1 MSNKKQVIESLC
13 HLTSTGDEVDRCYA
27 SKALGAL
34 GDAQAIPALVQR
46 LRDEDIDVSIDAIE
60 ALGHI
65 GNPQAIPPL
74 LESLNSDPNGEIKM
88 AVVEA
93 LGRIGGQDIIS
104 PLLDIAKSCPVDMV
118 WDDTDSWNDWWDMQL
133 KAVEI
138 LGGMRIAE
146 AVPVLLGILEDEENQ
161 DIESEV
167 LKALAQI
174 GGEGEKSLNQ
184 RLTEGTPRE
193 RRRAATAL
201 GFSQGKETCKALARA
216 MTDQIVDVRVAA
228 IRALGK
234 QGASQYLDIMLRF
247 LKDPAPEM
255 RRAVIDVTKGLSISK
270 DKAMLEKLTPLLK
283 DSSSA
288 VRAAALLALPEVAPF
303 PEKTLEQVKQCLAD
317 SDNKVIAAASSLLA
331 RLGEQ
336 TILQKLLQ
344 ILSNQEND
352 IILRSQV
359 ATALGVLGNQEAVGL
374 LSWTIKDKAQVVRL
388 AALKAL
394 MALHQTPEAL
404 EVLLAALKKREIVVE
419 GPPVPSSDN
428 ETETKQSPAAA
439 TDSIAMSTLE
449 AIAMDNAAVAKNEE
463 PEEIAHQKP
472 DEETQK
478 YMEIVQDN
486 LELGERLFVPKKI
499 NADVRYL
506 IARILGDSDQE
517 KVIRA
522 LIEALND
529 DDPQLRCAAADSL
542 AQIARRAPEKLADA
556 IGSLVTH
563 LNIGDRE
570 LRLACAR
577 TLGLLGQNS
586 AIPVLFTCL
595 QNEEDNNVRIET
607 IQSITTLLTV
617 ESHQIKKDILKHFV
631 ELLQDPEIGVC
642 KAAATA
648 LATLQYKESADSIIG
663 AAFANA
669 GAMARYMGKALRHLD
684 IEESSTKLLK
694 MLNSVPESHQ
704 RRFVI
709 EMLEEIYLT

>member
-1 MSNKKQVIESLC
+1 MSHKKQVIKSLC

-34 GDAQAIPALVQR
+34 GDAQAIPALIQR

-60 ALGHI
+60 ALGRI

-74 LESLNSDPNGEIKM
+74 LESLNSDPNGEIKI

-93 LGRIGGQDIIS
+93 LGKIGGPDIIT
-104 PLLDIAKSCPVDMV
+104 PLLDIAKTCPVDMV
-118 WDDTDSWNDWWDMQL
+118 WDETDSWNDWWDMQL

-138 LGGMRIAE
+138 LGGMRIAQ

-174 GGEGEKSLNQ
+174 GGKGEKSLNQ

-216 MTDQIVDVRVAA
+216 MTDKIVDVRVAA

-255 RRAVIDVTKGLSISK
+255 RRAVIDVTKALSISK

-283 DSSSA
+283 DSNSA

-303 PEKTLEQVKQCLAD
+303 PEETLEQVRQCLAD

-331 RLGEQ
+331 RLGDQ

-359 ATALGVLGNQEAVGL
+359 ATALGVLGNPEAVSI
-374 LSWTIKDKAQVVRL
+374 LSWAIKDKAQIVRL

-394 MALHQTPEAL
+394 MALHQISPQTPEPL
-404 EVLLAALKKREIVVE
+404 EVLLAALKKKEIVVE
-419 GPPVPSSDN
+419 PVPSSS
-428 ETETKQSPAAA
+428 EPPPP
-439 TDSIAMSTLE
+439 TDSSNNAMSTLE
-449 AIAMDNAAVAKNEE
+449 AIAMDNAAVVKNEE
-463 PEEIAHQKP
+463 SEEIAHQKP

-478 YMEIVQDN
+478 YMEIVQEN
-486 LELGERLFVPKKI
+486 LELGERLFVQKKI
-499 NADVRYL
+499 NVAADVRYL
-506 IARILGDSDQE
+506 SARILGDSEQE
-517 KVIRA
+517 DVIRA

-542 AQIARRAPEKLADA
+542 GQIARRAPEKLADA

-577 TLGLLGQNS
+577 TLGLLGQIS

-607 IQSITTLLTV
+607 IQSLTTLLSV
-617 ESHQIKKDILKHFV
+617 DNHQIKNDILKHFV

-642 KAAATA
+642 KAAASA
-648 LATLQYKESADSIIG
+648 LAALQYKESADSIIG

-709 EMLEEIYLT
+709 EMLEEIYLI

>member
-1 MSNKKQVIESLC
+1 MSNKKQVIKSLC

-60 ALGHI
+60 ALGRI

-74 LESLNSDPNGEIKM
+74 LESLNSDPNGEIKI

-104 PLLDIAKSCPVDMV
+104 PLLDIAKNCPVEMV

-138 LGGMRIAE
+138 LGSMRVSE

-174 GGEGEKSLNQ
+174 GGEGEKSLIQ

-216 MTDQIVDVRVAA
+216 MIDKVADVRVAA

-247 LKDPAPEM
+247 LNDPDPEM
-255 RRAVIDVTKGLSISK
+255 RRAVIDVTKALSISN

-283 DSSSA
+283 DSTPA

-303 PEKTLEQVKQCLAD
+303 PEETLEQVRQCLAD

-331 RLGEQ
+331 RLGDQ
-336 TILQKLLQ
+336 TRLQNLLQ

-359 ATALGVLGNQEAVGL
+359 ATALGVLGNPEAVSI
-374 LSWTIKDKAQVVRL
+374 LSWAIKDKAQIVRL

-394 MALHQTPEAL
+394 MALQSL
-404 EVLLAALKKREIVVE
+404 EVLIAALKKREIVVE
-419 GPPVPSSDN
+419 EPPVPSSDN
-428 ETETKQSPAAA
+428 ETEQPPP

-449 AIAMDNAAVAKNEE
+449 AIAMDNAAMVKNEA

-486 LELGERLFVPKKI
+486 LELGERLFVHKKI
-499 NADVRYL
+499 NVAADVRYL
-506 IARILGDSDQE
+506 SARILGESEQE
-517 KVIRA
+517 DVIRA

-542 AQIARRAPEKLADA
+542 GQIARRAPEKLAEA
-556 IGSLVTH
+556 FGSLVTH

-607 IQSITTLLTV
+607 IQSLTTLLSV
-617 ESHQIKKDILKHFV
+617 ENHQIKNDILKQFV
-631 ELLQDPEIGVC
+631 ELLQDPEIGVS
-642 KAAATA
+642 KAAASA
-648 LATLQYKESADSIIG
+648 LAALQYKESADSIIG

-709 EMLEEIYLT
+709 EMLEEIYLI